1 MLTFVVCNDKL
12 STKKKKKNQE
22 KIHYLLTRAARVNM

>member
-12 STKKKKKNQE
+12 STKKKINKKSGKNTLSAH
-22 KIHYLLTRAARVNM
+22 KSSKS